1 MIRGSIYM
9 TITFFFVAVFGLF
22 LKIGQVGTTAIWMTF
37 MAYLSSF
44 VFAAILTLKHGIS
57 FLKTRRFFVLFLRAL
72 FGTTATVLYVIAL
85 KYIPL
90 VNATLL
96 FNTTPLF
103 VPIFCLLILKTKL
116 SWKVWIA
123 ILIGFIGILF
133 IIRPT
138 PSSMGRPGDLI
149 GLGSGI
155 FLALA
160 FTMVKILS
168 DTEPIQRINFYFF
181 GIGTVLMT
189 PFLFFSHP
197 VPGLDNWAWA
207 AGTGVFF
214 ILCQIFLIKA
224 YQCADPHEVGVF
236 QYTSVVFAGFFDWI
250 VWNKVP
256 SILTFIGIVLV
267 IIGGALAIWMNS
279 SSSKK

>member
-9 TITFFFVAVFGLF
+9 TITFFFVALFGLF

-44 VFAAILTLKHGIS
+44 IFAGILVLKEGLL
-57 FLKTRRFFVLFLRAL
+57 FLKTRRFSILFLRAF
-72 FGTTATVLYVIAL
+72 FGTSATILYVIAL

-90 VNATLL
+90 INATLL

-103 VPIFCLLILKTKL
+103 VPIFCLLILKMKVP
-116 SWKVWIA
+116 WKVWIA

-138 PSSMGRPGDLI
+138 FSSLGRPGDLL

-155 FLALA
+155 CLALA
-160 FTMVKILS
+160 FTMVKILTN
-168 DTEPIQRINFYFF
+168 TEPIKRINFYFF
-181 GIGTVLMT
+181 GIGTLLMF
-189 PFLFFSHP
+189 PFLFFSYP
-197 VPGLDNWAWA
+197 TPSLINWGWA

-224 YQCADPHEVGVF
+224 YQCAEPHEIGVF
-236 QYTSVVFAGFFDWI
+236 QYTSVVFAGLFDWLF
-250 VWNKVP
+250 WHKVP
-256 SILTFIGIVLV
+256 SILTLIGVVLV
-267 IIGGALAIWMNS
+267 VIGGGLAIWMNS
-279 SSSKK
+279 SKK

>member
-1 MIRGSIYM
+1 MILGSVYM
-9 TITFFFVAVFGLF
+9 IITFFFVAVFGLF
-22 LKIGQVGTTAIWMTF
+22 LKVGQVGTTAIWMTF
-37 MAYLSSF
+37 MAYLSAF
-44 VFAAILTLKHGIS
+44 VFAAILVFREGLS
-57 FLKTRRFFVLFLRAL
+57 FLKTHRFFVLFLRAF
-72 FGTTATVLYVIAL
+72 FGTAATVLYVIAL

-90 VNATLL
+90 INATLL

-103 VPIFCLLILKTKL
+103 VPIFCFLILKVKV

-138 PSSMGRPGDLI
+138 PSSLGRPGDLL

-160 FTMVKILS
+160 FTMVKILTS
-168 DTEPIQRINFYFF
+168 TEPIKRINFYFF
-181 GIGTVLMT
+181 GIGTLLML

-197 VPGLDNWAWA
+197 TPGLNNWAWA

-224 YQCADPHEVGVF
+224 YQRAEPHEIGVF
-236 QYTSVVFAGFFDWI
+236 QYTSVVFAGLFDWI
-250 VWNKVP
+250 FWQKVP
-256 SILTFIGIVLV
+256 SLLTLIGVVLV
-267 IIGGALAIWMNS
+267 IIGGCLVIWMNS
-279 SSSKK
+279 SKK